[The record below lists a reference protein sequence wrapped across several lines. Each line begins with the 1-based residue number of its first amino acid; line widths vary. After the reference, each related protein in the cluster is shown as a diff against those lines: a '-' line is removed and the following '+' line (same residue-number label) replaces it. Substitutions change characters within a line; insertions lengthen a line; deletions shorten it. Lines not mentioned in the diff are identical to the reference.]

1 MRAVNQQPK
10 EEARHQDVE
19 MIIDTNT
26 KNKKSDSIYQQI
38 EIEAVL
44 DEMSI
49 GSTEPDVYLSSWANA
64 DYIGELDEF
73 VNKPKMAFFKQVCDK
88 ILKEQGLQD
97 HEKADDA
104 KDVDF
109 NLEEIK
115 ETPPDSKRKS
125 QVGRR
130 KQVRDY

>member
-10 EEARHQDVE
+10 AQAAQQDEE

-49 GSTEPDVYLSSWANA
+49 GSTERDVYLESWANA
-64 DYIGELDEF
+64 GENDELDEF
-73 VNKPKMAFFKQVCDK
+73 VNKPEMAFFKKVCDK
-88 ILKEQGLQD
+88 LLKEQGLQD

-115 ETPPDSKRKS
+115 ETPPDSKRRS

-130 KQVRDY
+130 KQVRDH

>member
-1 MRAVNQQPK
+1 MKVANQQPK
-10 EEARHQDVE
+10 EEVRQQDEE

-49 GSTEPDVYLSSWANA
+49 GSAERDFYLESWANA
-64 DYIGELDEF
+64 GHFGELDEF
-73 VNKPKMAFFKQVCDK
+73 VNKPEMAFFKQVCDK
-88 ILKEQGLQD
+88 ILKDQGLQD

-109 NLEEIK
+109 NPEEIK
-115 ETPPDSKRKS
+115 ETPPDSKRRS

-130 KQVRDY
+130 KQVRDH